1 MDDHD
6 LIMAMGEKG
15 LGITLSGNKNW
26 TQVSKAKRVCN
37 SGKRNPNPENQKKFK
52 CKKKGQKPGCHK
64 PTPLRVNLVLEIWLL
79 REQIGLCRSQKF
91 FSFPG
96 SLCLSVVIP

>member
-15 LGITLSGNKNW
+15 LGVTLSRNKIW

-52 CKKKGQKPGCHK
+52 CK
-64 PTPLRVNLVLEIWLL
+64 
-79 REQIGLCRSQKF
+79 
-91 FSFPG
+91 
-96 SLCLSVVIP
+96 

>member
-15 LGITLSGNKNW
+15 LGVTWPRNRNW
-26 TQVSKAKRVCN
+26 TQVNKAKEVAN
-37 SGKRNPNPENQKKFK
+37 PGKRNPNPENQKKTNAN
-52 CKKKGQKPGCHK
+52 KKGQKPGCHK

-79 REQIGLCRSQKF
+79 REQIWICGSQKF
-91 FSFPG
+91 FSFLG
-96 SLCLSVVIP
+96 SLFLSVVVP